1 MRPGEFPIDAS
12 LVRRLPAAQFPR
24 WAEQPLKRFPSTGTV
39 NALYR
44 LGDDLAVCLP
54 RIEGGAEDVGEEAH
68 WVPRLAPL
76 LPAAVPE
83 ILATGT
89 PGEGYP

>member
-1 MRPGEFPIDAS
+1 
-12 LVRRLPAAQFPR
+12 
-24 WAEQPLKRFPSTGTV
+24 
-39 NALYR
+39 
-44 LGDDLAVCLP
+44 
-54 RIEGGAEDVGEEAH
+54 VGKEAH

>member
-1 MRPGEFPIDAS
+1 
-12 LVRRLPAAQFPR
+12 
-24 WAEQPLKRFPSTGTV
+24 
-39 NALYR
+39 
-44 LGDDLAVCLP
+44 
-54 RIEGGAEDVGEEAH
+54 VGEEAH